1 MKKNKIAYSLIEV
14 MIVLTILSMWIVWTY
29 SFFSK
34 SRAFLDW
41 VSSKIEAIEI
51 AREGIEALE
60 NIRNTN
66 WLRFSANIDDC
77 WDTLNYDSDC
87 ISWAWNKIWWKTY
100 ILKNENWVFKL
111 EEKNLS
117 WSFKNID
124 YRQELSVWKDK
135 NTWKYCQKVNNIN
148 CITKWIDWKT
158 IIWTYTRKI
167 KVENIWYNTS
177 DSSKVTKIKVTVTV
191 EWIDSSKSWFRK
203 IELVNLMT
211 NYKK

>member
-41 VSSKIEAIEI
+41 VSAKIEAIEI

-87 ISWAWNKIWWKTY
+87 ISWAWNKIWWNVY
-100 ILKNENWVFKL
+100 ILENKNWL
-111 EEKNLS
+111 WNLKS
-117 WSFKNID
+117 TRDSTIFQKKYHNLW
-124 YRQELSVWKDK
+124 VWKDV
-135 NTWKYCQKVNNIN
+135 NTWKYCQTLFDDVN
-148 CITKWIDWKT
+148 CITKWVDWKT

-167 KVENIWYNTS
+167 KVENIWLSRSNP
-177 DSSKVTKIKVTVTV
+177 SKVTKIKVTVTV